1 MEPPMIRRLFPG
13 LAGPPPIRLE
23 GPRCVLRPALL
34 RDWRDWAA
42 LRAESRGFLK
52 PWEPEWA
59 TDALSRST
67 FERRLRAQTRE
78 WRSDLAYNLLIF
90 DRESEALV
98 GGLGLSNVRRGV
110 AQSAML
116 GYWIGLPYARRGFV
130 AGAVDILLD
139 FSFDVLKLHRIEAA
153 CLPDNVASRSLLEK
167 LGFSQE
173 GYAREYLRIN
183 GAWRDHVLYAML
195 AEDRDGRRAPGIAT
209 TA

>member
-1 MEPPMIRRLFPG
+1 MIRRLFSG

-23 GPRCVLRPALL
+23 GPRCFLRPALL

-42 LRAESRGFLK
+42 LRAESRSFLK

-59 TDALSRST
+59 VDALTRSA

-90 DRESEALV
+90 DRQSETLV

-116 GYWIGLPYARRGFV
+116 GYWIGRPYARRGFV
-130 AGAVDILLD
+130 AGAVEILLD

-183 GAWRDHVLYAML
+183 GAWRDHVLYAIL
-195 AEDRDGRRAPGIAT
+195 ADDWRGGRSPGIAT

>member
-1 MEPPMIRRLFPG
+1 MIRRLFPG
-13 LAGPPPIRLE
+13 LVGPPPIRLE

-116 GYWIGLPYARRGFV
+116 GYWIGQPYARRGFV

-153 CLPDNVASRSLLEK
+153 CLPDNAASRSLLEK

-173 GYAREYLRIN
+173 GYAREYLRID
-183 GAWRDHVLYAML
+183 GAWRDHVLYGIL
-195 AEDRDGRRAPGIAT
+195 ADDQNVRRTPGIAT